1 MHGDNPRWVELVD
14 PDEDEL
20 VHHLPEAIHAT
31 ALAAL
36 LAPHVHSDEPR
47 PRIES
52 HDEYVLGIFL
62 LPVAVTQ
69 EDRIYYQ
76 EVDFVATH
84 EKLVTVV
91 KTPPGEHPF
100 DTGQA
105 KLACKAHEEIGM
117 YVYHL
122 VDQVAER
129 YLDLVDDL
137 DEEIDELED
146 RVADERPP
154 EVGRRLRDLRHD
166 LLGIRRTLSPTRD
179 AVHRIVDGRVELEGE
194 ELFPRDVEIAFGD
207 AYDKLLRSWES
218 LDSARDALGGVRD
231 YLQGKIANDQNEVM
245 KRLTMIA
252 SLLLVPTFIV
262 GLYGQ
267 NFHHIPELGWAWG
280 YWWAW
285 GWIVGTTIIQ
295 FAFFRWKRWL

>member
-1 MHGDNPRWVELVD
+1 MHGDNPRWVELLD

-20 VHHLPEAIHAT
+20 VRHLPQAIHAT

-62 LPVAVTQ
+62 LPVAVTE
-69 EDRIYYQ
+69 EDRVYYQ

-100 DTGQA
+100 DTGEA
-105 KLACKAHEEIGM
+105 KLACKDHEEVGM

-129 YLDLVDDL
+129 V
-137 DEEIDELED
+137 
-146 RVADERPP
+146 
-154 EVGRRLRDLRHD
+154 
-166 LLGIRRTLSPTRD
+166 
-179 AVHRIVDGRVELEGE
+179 GRVEEVLVEGPSRTDPSYLRGRTRRNTTVNFVGKAQAG
-194 ELFPRDVEIAFGD
+194 ELVDVRIERAT
-207 AYDKLLRSWES
+207 STT
-218 LDSARDALGGVRD
+218 LGGSQLV
-231 YLQGKIANDQNEVM
+231 
-245 KRLTMIA
+245 A
-252 SLLLVPTFIV
+252 SVV
-262 GLYGQ
+262 
-267 NFHHIPELGWAWG
+267 
-280 YWWAW
+280 
-285 GWIVGTTIIQ
+285 
-295 FAFFRWKRWL
+295 